1 MNRRVLTLSVL
12 LIASFFLFRFCTN
25 NKKEEKVPEPKP
37 TPLTINEN
45 SGPFTQSFTK
55 LLASYY
61 LLKDALVASDTIK
74 ANAASLQVSL
84 NADNLKTAEIQGDT
98 SGMIR
103 ETAQSFAMTISGSA
117 KALPAEKDIENK
129 RKELNMITDA
139 LWSLTRTVRYD
150 GQKVY
155 YQFCPMAFDNTGAYW
170 LSDNNEVRNPYFG
183 SKMLNCGEVTDSLD
197 YSKK

>member
-1 MNRRVLTLSVL
+1 VL
-12 LIASFFLFRFCTN
+12 LITIFFLFRYCSS
-25 NKKEEKVPEPKP
+25 NKKEEKVTDVKP
-37 TPLTINEN
+37 APLTINEN
-45 SGPFTQSFTK
+45 SGPFTQSFTR
-55 LLASYY
+55 LLDSYY
-61 LLKDALVASDTIK
+61 SLKDALVASDTVK
-74 ANAASLQVSL
+74 ANAASLQLAL
-84 NADNLKTAEIQGDT
+84 NADSLKTADIQGDT

-117 KALPAEKDIENK
+117 RALPAENGIENK

-155 YQFCPMAFDNTGAYW
+155 YQFCPMAFDNSGAYW
-170 LSDNNEVRNPYFG
+170 LSDNNEIRNPYFG
-183 SKMLNCGEVTDSLD
+183 SKMLTCGEVTDSLD